1 MATKK
6 ELEQKQ
12 KALELQKL
20 KEARTKRE
28 LQLERDKL
36 EAIDKSTQA
45 YLDQAKA
52 VSDLQKK
59 LNDVITEKEGIIA
72 AAGATTTALK
82 KQIETFKQ
90 NRQLVES
97 LADSFLGTNTQI
109 GDFIGRLS
117 NSETSMKEFTSA
129 VADGDANMR
138 LLAAAGTKLVDTM
151 IQFTLQQ
158 DIAIQNFRRQTG
170 ATKEYNKIIQ
180 STALNNLHAGIT
192 FDEVVRSLSALRN
205 EFTDFAYLNETERG
219 VLTDT
224 SVILDAVGMSFSNQ
238 AEIMQ
243 TATQGMHMSTEEATD
258 AMLDMSS
265 TAISLGEDVNKLGSE
280 FNASS
285 EFLVRFGRNGVEVF
299 KDMKVTAKALGTDMA
314 TLIKVTGQFETF
326 DDAGRA
332 VGRLNAILGGPYL
345 NSIDMLNAAYE
356 DPIAGIE
363 MMREAFARGGVDIAK
378 ASGQELMAIASALG
392 ISGKEAAELLGK
404 SQAKLKLEQQNLQD
418 FKDLAAATMPIVE
431 KIQKAFMS
439 FVVAA
444 EPLIDKFLI
453 PLVDNMGQF
462 AESVGKSE
470 KSVTNIANV
479 LKGAATIAGIAAML
493 VLPGGVFAAGARG
506 AMFGAR
512 ALKAGLGARRAAR
525 VGGAAFKR
533 GAKETVKKAGKKA
546 GVYGVG
552 TAVAGGGLALM
563 ADDPEKVNDLV
574 RDAKGKAYALHPRD
588 VSMHFKGGGPLQKIL
603 GTEQKEQLEELKKLN
618 KNLNGRGAGTPG
630 VNVYVGDKQV
640 KDVVVKAIDEMGLLY
655 TNR

>member
-20 KEARTKRE
+20 KEARTRRE

-97 LADSFLGTNTQI
+97 LADSFLGTNTQM

-117 NSETSMKEFTSA
+117 KSETSMKEFTSA
-129 VADGDANMR
+129 VADGDANMQ
-138 LLAAAGTKLVDTM
+138 LIAAAGTKYLDVM
-151 IQFTLQQ
+151 LQFTLQQ
-158 DIAIQNFRRQTG
+158 DTAIQNFRRQTG

-285 EFLVRFGRNGVEVF
+285 EFLVRFGRNGVDVF

-404 SQAKLKLEQQNLQD
+404 SQAKLKLEQQNLQE

-444 EPLIDKFLI
+444 EPFFDKVLI
-453 PLVDNMGQF
+453 PAIESMGDM
-462 AESVGKSE
+462 AESLGKAEDGFSKVGK
-470 KSVTNIANV
+470 VA
-479 LKGAATIAGIAAML
+479 LPLAAVGSLFAAM
-493 VLPGGVFAAGARG
+493 V
-506 AMFGAR
+506 
-512 ALKAGLGARRAAR
+512 
-525 VGGAAFKR
+525 
-533 GAKETVKKAGKKA
+533 
-546 GVYGVG
+546 
-552 TAVAGGGLALM
+552 
-563 ADDPEKVNDLV
+563 
-574 RDAKGKAYALHPRD
+574 
-588 VSMHFKGGGPLQKIL
+588 
-603 GTEQKEQLEELKKLN
+603 
-618 KNLNGRGAGTPG
+618 
-630 VNVYVGDKQV
+630 
-640 KDVVVKAIDEMGLLY
+640 
-655 TNR
+655 

>member
-158 DIAIQNFRRQTG
+158 DIAVQNFRRQTG

-285 EFLVRFGRNGVEVF
+285 EFLVRFGRNGVDVF

-404 SQAKLKLEQQNLQD
+404 SQAKLKLEQQNLQE

-453 PLVDNMGQF
+453 PLVDNMGTF

-493 VLPGGVFAAGARG
+493 VLPGGILGAGARG
-506 AMFGAR
+506 ITMGYR
-512 ALKAGLGARRAAR
+512 ALKAGRTVGHSARLG
-525 VGGAAFKR
+525 GTAFRR
-533 GAKETVKKAGKKA
+533 GATETAKKAGIKA
-546 GVYGVG
+546 AKYGTG
-552 TAVAGGGLALM
+552 TAVAGGVVAAM

-618 KNLNGRGAGTPG
+618 KNLSGRGAGTPG

-640 KDVVVKAIDEMGLLY
+640 KDIVVKAIDEMGLLY

>member
-1 MATKK
+1 MATK
-6 ELEQKQ
+6 EDLERQLRQ
-12 KALELQKL
+12 LELDKL
-20 KEARTKRE
+20 NEQRTRRQ

-36 EAIDKSTQA
+36 
-45 YLDQAKA
+45 KA
-52 VSDLQKK
+52 
-59 LNDVITEKEGIIA
+59 EKEGTEAYRAQAEVVADLQQKVIDLA
-72 AAGATTTALK
+72 NAHEGVSQALK
-82 KQIETFKQ
+82 KQLETLKQ
-90 NRQLVES
+90 SRELVDS
-97 LADSFLGTNTQI
+97 LAGSFLGTNTQL
-109 GDFIGRLS
+109 GDFIGRLN
-117 NSETSMKEFTSA
+117 NSETSMQDFASA

-138 LLAAAGTKLVDTM
+138 LIAAAGTKYLDVLL
-151 IQFTLQQ
+151 QFTLQQ
-158 DIAIQNFRRQTG
+158 DTAIQNFRRQSG

-180 STALNNLHAGIT
+180 STALNNLQAGIT
-192 FDEVVRSLSALRN
+192 FDEVVRSVSALRN
-205 EFTDFAYLNETERG
+205 EFTDFAYLNETEQG

-243 TATQGMHMSTEEATD
+243 TATQGMHMSTDEASD
-258 AMLDMSS
+258 AMLSMAS
-265 TAISLGEDVNKLGSE
+265 TAIDLKEDINKLASE

-285 EFLVRFGRNGVEVF
+285 EFLVRFGRNGVNVF
-299 KDMKVTAKALGTDMA
+299 DEMRVTAKALGTDMS

-404 SQAKLKLEQQNLQD
+404 SQAKLKLEKRNLDD
-418 FKDLAAATMPIVE
+418 FKKLAAETMPIVE

-439 FVVAA
+439 FIVSAEPFFDNVLIPAVEGLGDMAESLGKAEDGFSKVAKVAVPLAAVAA
-444 EPLIDKFLI
+444 L
-453 PLVDNMGQF
+453 F
-462 AESVGKSE
+462 AGP
-470 KSVTNIANV
+470 V
-479 LKGAATIAGIAAML
+479 LGLGAAGTGAL
-493 VLPGGVFAAGARG
+493 V
-506 AMFGAR
+506 GAR
-512 ALKAGLGARRAAR
+512 ALMAGRSLAVAGRAGRIAHSTS
-525 VGGAAFKR
+525 KL
-533 GAKETVKKAGKKA
+533 KTMSNVKKKA
-546 GVYGVG
+546 IGVG
-552 TAVAGGGLALM
+552 TGLAVGTGVGLM

-630 VNVYVGDKQV
+630 FNVYVGDKQV
-640 KDVVVKAIDEMGLLY
+640 KDIVVKAIDEMGLLY